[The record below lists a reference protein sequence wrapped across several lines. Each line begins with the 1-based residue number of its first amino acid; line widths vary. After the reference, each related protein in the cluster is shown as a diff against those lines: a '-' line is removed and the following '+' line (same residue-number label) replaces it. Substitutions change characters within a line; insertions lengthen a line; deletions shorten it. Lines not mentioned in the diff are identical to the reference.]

1 MRTASLAAATA
12 ALSLALVAP
21 GIASAACTTQNTYKA
36 NTTGEWQTDANW
48 STGTA
53 PTSAQDACIPATST
67 VTLAEPGVPTANK
80 LTVEG
85 TLRFRTDPGFQST
98 QASFGDV
105 DNSGLIEFTSTGNQ
119 NDETLLT
126 IAAGKK
132 LTNRGTLRTAQ
143 TNSGRVVIYGDVDNA
158 AGGSLQVNSKLTV
171 TSLSQAVEVDQRRR
185 RHRRG
190 RHRVAVRQRA
200 RFDVRADRGHVH
212 QQRRNDLQ
220 PVHRRVEGHGRHVH
234 GHAAAAASGLA
245 RGHRRVRHRAHPVR
259 ERDARR

>member
-1 MRTASLAAATA
+1 MRTAFLAAATA

-21 GIASAACTTQNTYKA
+21 GIASAACTTQNTYKV
-36 NTTGEWQTDANW
+36 NTTGEWQIDANW

-80 LTVEG
+80 LTIEG
-85 TLRFRTDPGFQST
+85 TLRFRTDLGLQLT

-143 TNSGRVVIYGDVDNA
+143 TNGGRVVMDGDVDNA
-158 AGGSLQVNSKLTV
+158 PGGSLQVNSRLTV
-171 TSLSQAVEVDQRRR
+171 TSLSQAVKWTNAGAVT
-185 RHRRG
+185 
-190 RHRVAVRQRA
+190 VAIGIEL
-200 RFDVRADRGHVH
+200 RFD
-212 QQRRNDLQ
+212 N
-220 PVHRRVEGHGRHVH
+220 
-234 GHAAAAASGLA
+234 GLGSTFEQTA
-245 RGHRRVRHRAHPVR
+245 GTFTNNG
-259 ERDARR
+259 ERPSTSPPTC